1 MNKNEVIEL
10 IGKEKWKEFLDFMN
24 GQTVGINED
33 GSSNYYKCDVENF
46 LRDEKDRFFD

>member
-1 MNKNEVIEL
+1 MRKKKVIQM
-10 IGKEKWKEFLDFMN
+10 IGKERWVEFLEFMN

-33 GSSNYYKCDVENF
+33 GSEDYYKCDVENF